1 MKKILVIG
9 ASGFVGSHLARALLK
24 QGFSV
29 RCLARRPESVSALV
43 EAGAEAVAGDISDPA
58 SLDRGLADCAA
69 VYVSV
74 HTLSPQKGAG
84 GFMDIEKQGIRNL
97 IAACKAQGVRRLIQ
111 VTSLGIERDAPS
123 VWTRERW
130 QEEQEL
136 LASGLDVTF
145 LHPGMIVGI
154 GGRGFGMTV
163 AQARSS
169 VALVLGNGRSRMRG
183 IWVGDLVYYLIG
195 ALDEPRTFGRAYDV
209 GNDEVPSTD
218 QMIDLVAEVLGRRPP
233 IKIHVPLA
241 LLSAAVPLLERLAKT
256 PPGAL
261 KDIAASLGHD
271 GIGDP
276 MPIRAVLP
284 RPLLPYRDAVA
295 KALNA

>member
-9 ASGFVGSHLARALLK
+9 ASGFVGGHLARALLE
-24 QGFSV
+24 QGFTV
-29 RCLARRPESVSALV
+29 RCLARRPESVLALV
-43 EAGAEAVAGDISDPA
+43 EAGAEVVEGDISDRA
-58 SLDRGLADCAA
+58 SLQRGLEGCAA
-69 VYVSV
+69 VYVSI
-74 HTLSPQKGAG
+74 HTLSPQKSAG

-97 IAACKAQGVRRLIQ
+97 IAACKAQNVRRLIQ
-111 VTSLGIERDAPS
+111 VTSLGVECDAPS

-136 LASGLDVTF
+136 IASGLDVTF
-145 LHPGMIVGI
+145 LHPGMIVGV

-163 AQARSS
+163 MQAKSR

-195 ALDEPRTFGRAYDV
+195 ALDEPRTFSQAYDV

-218 QMIDLVAEVLGRRPP
+218 QMIDMVAEVLGKRPP

-241 LLSAAVPLLERLAKT
+241 LLGAAVPLLERLAKT

-284 RPLLPYRDAVA
+284 RPLQSYRDAVA
-295 KALNA
+295 KALKT